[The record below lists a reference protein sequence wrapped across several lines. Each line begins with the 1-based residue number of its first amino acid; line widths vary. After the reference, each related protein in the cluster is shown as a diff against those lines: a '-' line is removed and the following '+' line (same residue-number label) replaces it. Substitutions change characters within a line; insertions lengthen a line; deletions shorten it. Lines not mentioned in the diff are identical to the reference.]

1 MMSSAGTQNSD
12 IGPKHTENKRKK
24 AAKPAVF
31 TTVDMKAVINVGEP
45 S

>member
-1 MMSSAGTQNSD
+1 MTSNAGIQKSD
-12 IGPKHTENKRKK
+12 SGAKHTENKRRK

-31 TTVDMKAVINVGEP
+31 TTVDIKAVISVGEP